1 MEGQSRERVSDERG
15 IDHSASHRKKHGE
28 IIAITAVVL
37 KSHTRYVGGS
47 GVIVGSGLIG
57 G

>member
-1 MEGQSRERVSDERG
+1 MEGLSRERVSDERG